1 MMKRKTI
8 FYSTLTLSLF
18 FVGANTYLIEKAN
31 SKVDREVRVANWE
44 ISGKDDLV
52 KELPKP
58 GVVTAEE
65 ESYIYFNDEFG
76 SFKKFLV
83 KEGEQVKSG
92 TPLYEYEV
100 TDQTQQKSVLESEVE
115 QLEDEIDSIED
126 NIDDLE
132 SLESSLPSSSSDD
145 KKIPIDASALQS
157 EYEIKKEIAA
167 KELEIDRL
175 ENQIDNLERQISD
188 MESYETTL
196 TVQSSVDGTIKDL
209 SHAIDNPLIT
219 IASQSTIVATDL
231 TEKEIVTVEEN
242 MSAVVQSDI
251 EKKTQKGIVT
261 SVATLPKNDPHLQTE
276 SMYPVEVKIQDTEN
290 KLLPGHHVF
299 LSIITEEVKGALVVP
314 VTAIEKEGSST
325 YVWILTEKGTVEK
338 RKVETGLQ
346 VNGQQQI
353 KSGVKAGEYYI
364 VYPGDIPALENGT
377 PFVTG
382 IDWNKIKLR
391 ELKKVDRPT
400 VLENLLIGILERK
413 YHT

>member
-8 FYSTLTLSLF
+8 FYSTLTLSLL

-83 KEGEQVKSG
+83 KEGDQVKSG

-115 QLEDEIDSIED
+115 HLEDEIDSIGD

-132 SLESSLPSSSSDD
+132 SLESSLPSTSTDD
-145 KKIPIDASALQS
+145 KEIPIDASALQS
-157 EYEIKKEIAA
+157 EYDIKKEIAA
-167 KELEIDRL
+167 KELEIDRV

-188 MESYETTL
+188 IESYETTL
-196 TVQSSVDGTIKDL
+196 TVQSSVEGTIKDL
-209 SHAIDNPLIT
+209 SQAIDNPLIT
-219 IASQSTIVATDL
+219 IASQATVITTDL

-242 MSAVVQSDI
+242 MNAVVQSDI

-261 SVATLPKNDPHLQTE
+261 SVSTLPKNDPHLQTD
-276 SMYPVEVKIQDTEN
+276 SMYPVEVKLQDSEN

-299 LSIITEEVKGALVVP
+299 LSIITEELKGAFVLP
-314 VTAIEKEGSST
+314 VTAIEKEGST
-325 YVWILTEKGTVEK
+325 KYVWILTEKGTVEK

-364 VYPGDIPALENGT
+364 VYPGDIPALENST
-377 PFVTG
+377 PFITG

-400 VLENLLIGILERK
+400 VLENLLVGILERK
-413 YHT
+413 

>member
-8 FYSTLTLSLF
+8 FYSTLTLSLL

-261 SVATLPKNDPHLQTE
+261 SVATLPKNDPHLQTD

-364 VYPGDIPALENGT
+364 VYPGDIPALENCT

-413 YHT
+413 

>member
-1 MMKRKTI
+1 M
-8 FYSTLTLSLF
+8 

-261 SVATLPKNDPHLQTE
+261 SVATLPKNDPHLQTD

-364 VYPGDIPALENGT
+364 VYPGDIPALENCT

-413 YHT
+413 

>member
-8 FYSTLTLSLF
+8 FYSTLTLSLL

-261 SVATLPKNDPHLQTE
+261 SVATLPKNDPHLQTD

-353 KSGVKAGEYYI
+353 KSGVKTGEYYI

-413 YHT
+413 

>member
-413 YHT
+413 

>member
-1 MMKRKTI
+1 MMKRRTI
-8 FYSTLTLSLF
+8 FYSTLTLSLL

-52 KELPKP
+52 KELPKT
-58 GVVTAEE
+58 GVITAEE

-83 KEGEQVKSG
+83 KEGDQVKSG

-126 NIDDLE
+126 NIDDLG
-132 SLESSLPSSSSDD
+132 SLESSLPSTSTDD
-145 KKIPIDASALQS
+145 KEIPIDASALQS
-157 EYEIKKEIAA
+157 EYDIKKEIAA

-188 MESYETTL
+188 IESYETTL

-209 SHAIDNPLIT
+209 SHAIENPLIT
-219 IASQSTIVATDL
+219 IASQATIVTTDL
-231 TEKEIVTVEEN
+231 TEKEIMTVEEN
-242 MSAVVQSDI
+242 MNAKVQSDS

-261 SVATLPKNDPHLQTE
+261 KVATLPKNDPHLQMD
-276 SMYPVEVKIQDTEN
+276 SVYPVEVKLQDTKN

-299 LSIITEEVKGALVVP
+299 LSIITEEVKDAFVVP
-314 VTAIEKEGSST
+314 VTAIEKENSSKFI
-325 YVWILTEKGTVEK
+325 WILTEKGTVEK

-364 VYPGDIPALENGT
+364 VYPGNLPALENGT

-382 IDWNKIKLR
+382 IDWNRIRLR
-391 ELKKVDRPT
+391 DLKKVDRPT
-400 VLENLLIGILERK
+400 VLENLLVGILERK
-413 YHT
+413 

>member
-8 FYSTLTLSLF
+8 FYSTLTLSLL

-261 SVATLPKNDPHLQTE
+261 SVATLPKNDPHLQTD

-382 IDWNKIKLR
+382 IDWNKIKLS

-413 YHT
+413 

>member
-1 MMKRKTI
+1 MNRRTI
-8 FYSTLTLSLF
+8 FYSTLTLSLL

-31 SKVDREVRVANWE
+31 SKVDREVRLATWE

-58 GVVTAEE
+58 GVVTPEE

-83 KEGEQVKSG
+83 KEGDQVKSG

-100 TDQTQQKSVLESEVE
+100 TNQTQQKSVLESEVE

-132 SLESSLPSSSSDD
+132 SLESSLPSTSSDD
-145 KKIPIDASALQS
+145 KEIPIDASALHS
-157 EYEIKKEIAA
+157 EYDIKKEIAA

-188 MESYETTL
+188 IESYETTL

-219 IASQSTIVATDL
+219 IASQTTIVTTDL

-242 MSAVVQSDI
+242 MSAIVQSDI

-261 SVATLPKNDPHLQTE
+261 SVATLPKNDPHLQTD
-276 SMYPVEVKIQDTEN
+276 SMYPVEVKLQDTKN

-299 LSIITEEVKGALVVP
+299 LSIITEEVKGAFVVP
-314 VTAIEKEGSST
+314 VTAIEKEGPSKFI
-325 YVWILTEKGTVEK
+325 WILTEKGTVEQ
-338 RKVETGLQ
+338 RKVETGLL

-353 KSGVKAGEYYI
+353 KSGVKVGEYYI

-377 PFVTG
+377 PFITG
-382 IDWNKIKLR
+382 IDWDKIKLR

-400 VLENLLIGILERK
+400 VLENLLVGILERK
-413 YHT
+413 

>member
-1 MMKRKTI
+1 MKRRTI
-8 FYSTLTLSLF
+8 FYTTLTLSLL

-44 ISGKDDLV
+44 ISGTGDLA
-52 KELPKP
+52 KELPKS

-83 KEGEQVKSG
+83 KEGDQVKSG

-132 SLESSLPSSSSDD
+132 SLESSLPSTSTDD
-145 KKIPIDASALQS
+145 KEIPIDASALQS

-188 MESYETTL
+188 IESYETTL

-219 IASQSTIVATDL
+219 IASQATIVTTDL

-242 MSAVVQSDI
+242 MSAIIQSDI
-251 EKKTQKGIVT
+251 EKESQKGIVT
-261 SVATLPKNDPHLQTE
+261 KVATLPKNDPHLQTD
-276 SMYPVEVKIQDTEN
+276 SMYPLEVKLQDTKN

-314 VTAIEKEGSST
+314 VTAIEKEGTST
-325 YVWILTEKGTVEK
+325 FIWILTEKGTVEQ
-338 RKVETGLQ
+338 RKVKTGLQ

-377 PFVTG
+377 PFITG
-382 IDWNKIKLR
+382 IDWNRIRLR
-391 ELKKVDRPT
+391 DLKKVDRPT
-400 VLENLLIGILERK
+400 VLENLLVGILERK
-413 YHT
+413 